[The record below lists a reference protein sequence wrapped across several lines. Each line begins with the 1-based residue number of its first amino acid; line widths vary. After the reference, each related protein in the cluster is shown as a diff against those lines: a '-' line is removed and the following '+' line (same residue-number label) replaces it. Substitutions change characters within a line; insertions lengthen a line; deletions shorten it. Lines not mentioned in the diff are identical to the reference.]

1 MPTSQLISPCPA
13 IHRQL
18 TAQRSSES
26 FSLCIQEIG
35 SMLEVRPIDDNPMTV
50 MRR

>member
-18 TAQRSSES
+18 TAQLSSEG
-26 FSLCIQEIG
+26 FSLCVQEI
-35 SMLEVRPIDDNPMTV
+35 SCMLEVRSIEDNTMTI